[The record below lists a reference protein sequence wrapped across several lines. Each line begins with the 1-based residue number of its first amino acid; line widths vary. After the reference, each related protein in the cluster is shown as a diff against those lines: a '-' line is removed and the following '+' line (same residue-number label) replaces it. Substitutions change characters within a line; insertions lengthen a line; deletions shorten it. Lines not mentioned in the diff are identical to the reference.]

1 VIGGSRHNHGMRKR
15 SEANSTKTDKK
26 PSAQERTEPLPK
38 PNGPIICSV
47 CEEPTT
53 IEQCSERP
61 NGMHECPS
69 CGAVIDVTLQA
80 KPEAAKATP
89 KIDAPKTEVIIG
101 TKPEVPALTLPVRE
115 DLSAPR
121 APVAPG
127 PVHEPPPKSY
137 CGACGVER
145 PIVQGKIWKQCHE
158 GATDVGDPTRA
169 AQYRPPAGSPV
180 ATITGRTLRV
190 TRGKMVFPTVQY
202 GSMTIGA
209 YEMTI
214 ELGPDA
220 NAVEAARRIRAD
232 LKKIAEEA
240 FAEELAWYEEKF
252 RSLQQPGG

>member
-1 VIGGSRHNHGMRKR
+1 MRKR
-15 SEANSTKTDKK
+15 SEANSTKPETKK
-26 PSAQERTEPLPK
+26 PSAQERTAPLPK
-38 PNGPIICSV
+38 PGGPVVCPI

-53 IEQCSERP
+53 IEKCTERP
-61 NGMHECPS
+61 NGTHECPS
-69 CGAVIDVTLQA
+69 CGAPIDVTNQV
-80 KPEAAKATP
+80 KTVKTEAP
-89 KIDAPKTEVIIG
+89 KIDAPKTEAIIG
-101 TKPEVPALTLPVRE
+101 TRPKVPALTLPVRE

-121 APVAPG
+121 APLAPG

-137 CGACGVER
+137 CGTCGVER
-145 PIVQGKIWKQCHE
+145 AIVNGKIWKQCHD
-158 GATDVGDPTRA
+158 GAIDVGDPTRA
-169 AQYRPPAGSPV
+169 AQYRPPAGSPM

-202 GSMTIGA
+202 GSMTVGA

-220 NAVEAARRIRAD
+220 NVVEVARRIRAD